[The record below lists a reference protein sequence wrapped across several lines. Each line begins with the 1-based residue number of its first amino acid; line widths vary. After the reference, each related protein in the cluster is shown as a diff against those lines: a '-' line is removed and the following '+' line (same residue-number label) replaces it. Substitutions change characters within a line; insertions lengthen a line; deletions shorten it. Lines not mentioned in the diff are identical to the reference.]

1 MKSKKTNISK
11 MKIYRQWRR
20 GGGGYVYLAMNVKQG
35 DRGLIHGEEGEHG
48 EAGGFEMNAARLLV
62 SCFKKRHSLCHYSGT
77 DYSKPD

>member
-1 MKSKKTNISK
+1 MEE
-11 MKIYRQWRR
+11 R

-48 EAGGFEMNAARLLV
+48 EAGGIEMNAARLLV

>member
-1 MKSKKTNISK
+1 MEE
-11 MKIYRQWRR
+11 R

>member
-1 MKSKKTNISK
+1 MEE
-11 MKIYRQWRR
+11 R
-20 GGGGYVYLAMNVKQG
+20 GGGYVYLAMNVKQG